1 MSNKTLSEDF
11 LADQMEVLEGW
22 PPKEWDDAQDLSQAL
37 TEAQRE
43 AVWALY
49 DRVEGLLWKV
59 TRRQIQ
65 ATDDVDTEQ
74 LEGALPI
81 VHLRTLATYDH
92 DKSHLTTWIWRDGRR
107 HARREIRAIT
117 DQSANDRRLERALS
131 QLYVM
136 TQNEKAREPTFDEK
150 VEYLRENVAYAR
162 EISREA
168 LIDRIASIEEQAVET
183 RSLDEKVE
191 EDDDDEG
198 RGSALGSLLSAD
210 SPRTIDIEE
219 VGRIIAEKT
228 KRTELWE
235 KLMGQEPVTQSFSN
249 AKARTILLEKR
260 ARGASDEALAWE
272 HQTSP
277 FIVSFIEDR
286 YDVELSDDEVLCYAH
301 SQGYARPALT
311 DDQVDE
317 EEEEKG
323 GSRRRAL
330 TDEEVEEV
338 RQRDRAGETQTAIAE
353 DYDCSQ
359 RVISDVVRGAG
370 AYAHLTDRK

>member
-1 MSNKTLSEDF
+1 
-11 LADQMEVLEGW
+11 MEVLEGW
-22 PPKEWDDAQDLSQAL
+22 PPSEWDDAQDLSQAL

-49 DRVEGLLWKV
+49 DRVEDLLWKV

-65 ATDDVDTEQ
+65 ATDQVEPEQ
-74 LEGALPI
+74 LAGILPI
-81 VHLRTLATYDH
+81 VHLRTLASYDH
-92 DKSHLTTWIWRDGRR
+92 SQSHLNTWIWREGRR

-117 DQSANDRRLERALS
+117 DQSAKDRRLERALS
-131 QLYVM
+131 KLYVM
-136 TQNEKAREPTFDEK
+136 TQNEKGREATLDEK
-150 VEYLRENVAYAR
+150 VEYLRENVFYAR

-168 LIDRIASIEEQAVET
+168 LIDRIASIEEQAGET
-183 RSLDEKVE
+183 PSLDDKAE
-191 EDDDDEG
+191 DDEG
-198 RGSALGSLLSAD
+198 RGSPLGSLLSAD

-249 AKARTILLEKR
+249 AEARTILLEKR

-272 HQTSP
+272 QQTSP
-277 FIVSFIEDR
+277 FVVSTIEDL
-286 YDVELSDDEVLCYAH
+286 YDVDLSEEEVQRYAI
-301 SQGYARPALT
+301 SQGYGEP
-311 DDQVDE
+311 QQQQE
-317 EEEEKG
+317 EEG

-338 RQRDRAGETQTAIAE
+338 RQRNRAGETQTAIAE

-359 RVISDVVRGAG
+359 HVISDVVRGAG
-370 AYAHLTDRK
+370 AYADIVVESNTK